1 MQKQLNIYIGKFLP
15 SFLCGYRKVCTAQ
28 FALTTLIEKWKI
40 CHDQKRY
47 IVVVLMDLS
56 KAFDTINH
64 GLLIAK
70 LYMYGFSKDSLEII
84 LSYLSNHYQRVKVNA
99 AFSSCT

>member
-1 MQKQLNIYIGKFLP
+1 
-15 SFLCGYRKVCTAQ
+15 
-28 FALTTLIEKWKI
+28 
-40 CHDQKRY
+40 
-47 IVVVLMDLS
+47 MDLS

-99 AFSSCT
+99 AFSSWT

>member
-1 MQKQLNIYIGKFLP
+1 MQKQLNIYIGKFLS

-28 FALTTLIEKWKI
+28 FALATLIEKWKI

-99 AFSSCT
+99 AFSSWT